1 MKIKANNR
9 EIEVSSVVSSAI
21 SRNGK
26 KYPALRFIFGGGVS
40 DEDIAALTS
49 GSITINGNEHNGYNT
64 LDEISVTIGAITTA
78 EEERDAIQA
87 EHAEMKESVNL
98 ILPKLD
104 DETALSVKHLYP
116 SFDEITGQKVAQGF
130 RFTYGEKL
138 YKVIQPELV
147 IESHRTPGEGT
158 ESLYTEICESH
169 AGTAEDPIPYD
180 GNMELTA
187 GKYYSQD
194 GVIYYCN
201 RDSGAPV
208 YHALSELVG
217 QYVEVYTE

>member
-1 MKIKANNR
+1 MNIEANNR
-9 EIEVSSVVSSAI
+9 KIEVSSVVSSTI

-49 GSITINGNEHNGYNT
+49 GNITINGNEHNGYNT
-64 LDEISVTIGAITTA
+64 LDEISVTVGAITTA

-104 DETALSVKHLYP
+104 DETALSVKGLYP
-116 SFDEITGQKVAQGF
+116 VFADVIGQKVAQGF
-130 RFTYGEKL
+130 RFTYEDKL

-147 IESHRTPGEGT
+147 IESHRTPGDGT

-194 GVIYYCN
+194 GVIYHCT
-201 RDSGAPV
+201 RDSGTAL
-208 YHALSELVG
+208 YHALSDLVG
-217 QYVEVYTE
+217 QYVEIYSE